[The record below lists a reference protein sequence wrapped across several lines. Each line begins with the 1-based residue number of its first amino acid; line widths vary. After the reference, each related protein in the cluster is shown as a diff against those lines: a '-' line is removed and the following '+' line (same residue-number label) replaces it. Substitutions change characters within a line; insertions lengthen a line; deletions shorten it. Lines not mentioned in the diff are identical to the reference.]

1 MNIKSILLCLILIP
15 FGIMSLISGY
25 RTTKNNSLFQE
36 TSKTATFTPASDG
49 YTEYRKR
56 RSSKVYYTLDE
67 MTYTAETGETVNVK
81 SVTVDADE
89 LAKLKA
95 GEGIQCSY
103 LPSDKQN
110 VRCQH
115 SEEPSA
121 WKDFLSGLVSLFVA
135 GSIFMNARR
144 EKQQQQYEEE
154 YEDDEDDD
162 TDHRKDDGVRFS

>member
-1 MNIKSILLCLILIP
+1 MNIKSILLCLILVP

-36 TSKTATFTPASDG
+36 TSKTAMFTPASDG
-49 YTEYRKR
+49 YSEYRKR

-103 LPSDKQN
+103 LPSTSRTCAANTAKNRARGRISCRDWF
-110 VRCQH
+110 RC
-115 SEEPSA
+115 
-121 WKDFLSGLVSLFVA
+121 SLRA
-135 GSIFMNARR
+135 AS
-144 EKQQQQYEEE
+144 
-154 YEDDEDDD
+154 
-162 TDHRKDDGVRFS
+162 S

>member
-1 MNIKSILLCLILIP
+1 
-15 FGIMSLISGY
+15 MSLISGY
-25 RTTKNNSLFQE
+25 HTTKNNSLFQE
-36 TSKTATFTPASDG
+36 TSKTAMFTPASDG

-56 RSSKVYYTLDE
+56 KSNTVYYTLDE
-67 MTYTAETGETVNVK
+67 MAYTTETGETVNVK
-81 SVTVDADE
+81 FVTVDADE

-95 GEGIQCSY
+95 GEGIQCRY
-103 LPSDKQN
+103 LPSNKQN

-144 EKQQQQYEEE
+144 EKQQYEEEYEEE